1 MRIKAT
7 LVVKALESC
16 LSNVVLKAKPAHAEI
31 NIMILVHIQ
40 DLDGWILP
48 RKTVIELWRG
58 K

>member
-16 LSNVVLKAKPAHAEI
+16 VSSVVLEARPAHAEI
-31 NIMILVHIQ
+31 CTMILVHVQ
-40 DLDGWILP
+40 DLDGWISP
-48 RKTVIELWRG
+48 RKPVIELGRG